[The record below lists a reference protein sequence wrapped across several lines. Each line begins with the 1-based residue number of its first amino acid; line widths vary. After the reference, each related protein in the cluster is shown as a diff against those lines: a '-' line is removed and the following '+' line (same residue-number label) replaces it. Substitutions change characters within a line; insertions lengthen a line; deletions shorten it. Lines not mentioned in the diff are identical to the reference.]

1 MKVAGIVYLQ
11 DITQTRMV
19 RGLLKSQKVFENLCG
34 KKSMSSVTL
43 VTTKWGISFSEHEK
57 FRRREDELKEKY
69 WKDMIAS
76 GAKVVRFKSEDKA
89 EAEGIFHRIVLEY
102 HQSAK
107 LRIQKEMV
115 DRNRRLPET
124 KAAAILREDLREEI
138 ARRKEAL
145 TQALREE
152 NQFLQDQLD
161 DLPEGFA
168 SRIRRALFRNS

>member
-1 MKVAGIVYLQ
+1 M
-11 DITQTRMV
+11 
-19 RGLLKSQKVFENLCG
+19 
-34 KKSMSSVTL
+34 
-43 VTTKWGISFSEHEK
+43 
-57 FRRREDELKEKY
+57 
-69 WKDMIAS
+69 
-76 GAKVVRFKSEDKA
+76 VRFKQDKA
-89 EAEGIFHRIVLEY
+89 EAEGIFHRIILEY

-115 DRNRRLPET
+115 DKNRRLPET
-124 KAAAILREDLREEI
+124 KAAGILREDLREEI

-145 TQALREE
+145 TRALKEE